1 MTCVVAIWFFFVLP
15 NCEFRPA
22 FESAHPQANII
33 QVPEDA
39 KWLNDEERAYVK
51 SRLAADQGEA
61 ALDRRVTLKDVGTAF
76 KDVKLFLGG

>member
-1 MTCVVAIWFFFVLP
+1 MAIWFFFVLP
-15 NCEFRPA
+15 NCEFLLT
-22 FESAHPQANII
+22 FKSAHPNIV

-51 SRLAADQGEA
+51 ARLAADQGEA